1 MSRVGNVVDG
11 PTELD
16 QVWNLRRRYFEL
28 FMSDY
33 NASIGRLDPVLVE
46 LCRVRIA
53 QLVESEFDQ
62 SLRYRPAAEVGLT
75 EEKIS
80 ALPDYVSSPVF
91 SPRERAVL
99 EFTEQWV
106 IQSSTITD
114 EDCERLQQHISVEEF
129 IYLAKVLSVL
139 DQFARA
145 NSALR
150 IAPAR
155 SVSPNLP
162 DFIVHQ
168 LPAA

>member
-1 MSRVGNVVDG
+1 MTRVTNVADG

-16 QVWNLRRRYFEL
+16 RVWNLRRSYYDL

-33 NASIGRLDPVLVE
+33 NASISRIDAVLVE

-53 QLVESEFDQ
+53 QLVESELDQ
-62 SLRYRPAAEVGLT
+62 SLRYRPATDAGLT

-80 ALPDYVSSPVF
+80 ALSDYVTSPLF
-91 SPRERAVL
+91 SARERAVL

-106 IQSSTITD
+106 IQSSSITD
-114 EDCERLQQHISVEEF
+114 EDCERLQEHISVHEF
-129 IYLAKVLSVL
+129 IYLTKALSVL

-145 NSALR
+145 NSAFR
-150 IAPAR
+150 IAPSV

-162 DFIVHQ
+162 NFTVRQ
-168 LPAA
+168 LSAA

>member
-1 MSRVGNVVDG
+1 MTRVSNVADG

-16 QVWNLRRRYFEL
+16 RVWNLRRRYFEL

-62 SLRYRPAAEVGLT
+62 SLRYRPATEAALT

-80 ALPDYVSSPVF
+80 ALSDYATSGLF
-91 SPRERAVL
+91 CPRERAVL

-106 IQSSTITD
+106 IQSSSITD
-114 EDCERLQQHISVEEF
+114 EDCQGLRQHISVHEF
-129 IYLAKVLSVL
+129 IYLTKALSVL

-150 IAPAR
+150 IAP
-155 SVSPNLP
+155 STSTSPNLP
-162 DFIVHQ
+162 DFTVRY